1 MTRALAV
8 RSCALLLTGLLA
20 LGALAA
26 CSSSDGGEAEV
37 AKQDR
42 KIEQANHAAAQYAAA
57 IKAALRKKWR
67 ARARARARLERAHAR
82 RHAQARAV
90 AGSPARATGDICA
103 PIRRR
108 FPGRAGRAEQRA
120 RRLRRRQV
128 LYYLNLSCRKT

>member
-1 MTRALAV
+1 
-8 RSCALLLTGLLA
+8 LLLIALLA

-26 CSSSDGGEAEV
+26 CSSSDGGEADV

-42 KIEQANHAAAQYAAA
+42 KIEQANQAASRYAAG
-57 IKAALRKKWR
+57 IKAALRQKWRAR

-82 RHAQARAV
+82 RQRAV
-90 AGSPARATGDICA
+90 VRSSPRTTGDICA

-108 FPGRAGRAEQRA
+108 FPGRAGRAERRA

-128 LYYLNLSCRKT
+128 LYYLNLSCGKT